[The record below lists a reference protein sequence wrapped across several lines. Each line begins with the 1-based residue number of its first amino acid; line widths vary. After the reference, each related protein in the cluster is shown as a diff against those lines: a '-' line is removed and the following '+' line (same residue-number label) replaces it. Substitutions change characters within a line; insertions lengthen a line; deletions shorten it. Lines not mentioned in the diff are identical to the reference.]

1 MGLMNKH
8 HKRYNALDSKLPLH
22 QNLGFAAM
30 EQYKLLRT
38 NLSFV
43 LPEDV
48 KCPVIGITSS
58 VRGDGKSTTAVNL
71 SYVLAMDGK
80 RVLLIDGDLRLPSI
94 AKKMGI
100 HSTPGLT
107 NMLVAYNEES
117 IEKYRS
123 RVLDNWYILPSGA
136 LPPNPSELLGSQKM
150 QKLLGVLSEKFDY
163 IVLDLPPVSVVAD
176 ALAVSKLVTGML
188 LVVRQD
194 YTDKK
199 DLEVCVNHLELSGV
213 KVMGCVLNDSKDKS
227 IGKYNRYSGRY
238 HYAYARS
245 EEKKRANGISVLRNR
260 SR

>member
-8 HKRYNALDSKLPLH
+8 HKRYNALDTKLPLH

-150 QKLLGVLSEKFDY
+150 QKLLGVLSEKFD
-163 IVLDLPPVSVVAD
+163 
-176 ALAVSKLVTGML
+176 
-188 LVVRQD
+188 
-194 YTDKK
+194 
-199 DLEVCVNHLELSGV
+199 
-213 KVMGCVLNDSKDKS
+213 
-227 IGKYNRYSGRY
+227 
-238 HYAYARS
+238 
-245 EEKKRANGISVLRNR
+245 
-260 SR
+260 